1 MFWKNKRPPYWNSI
15 SGFVFDHF
23 TVIGMY
29 CTSAYRISS
38 KSDHPLWKYDVIS
51 IDQFLRWWPR
61 RPNTTSLLPV
71 SYLLMS
77 LYSESQIYQ
86 QTKFHRYVS
95 IHGWDITTSGL
106 EKTNVR
112 HFGILLLVSLLTIS
126 PQSACY
132 CASVCR
138 ISSKLDHPLRKCNVI
153 SIFKMAAVSHVVF
166 ALEEWRTTHEVCFLV
181 WTRSSNRR
189 ISKTI
194 LFLTFRLWP

>member
-106 EKTNVR
+106 EKQTSA
-112 HFGILLLVSLLTIS
+112 ILEFYFWFRSWPFHRNRRVIVHR
-126 PQSACY
+126 SAEF
-132 CASVCR
+132 R
-138 ISSKLDHPLRKCNVI
+138 PN
-153 SIFKMAAVSHVVF
+153 
-166 ALEEWRTTHEVCFLV
+166 WTTHCGNVTSYRFSRWRPSAMLCL
-181 WTRSSNRR
+181 
-189 ISKTI
+189 
-194 LFLTFRLWP
+194 LWKNGGPPTKCVFWSELGLQIAESLKQFYF